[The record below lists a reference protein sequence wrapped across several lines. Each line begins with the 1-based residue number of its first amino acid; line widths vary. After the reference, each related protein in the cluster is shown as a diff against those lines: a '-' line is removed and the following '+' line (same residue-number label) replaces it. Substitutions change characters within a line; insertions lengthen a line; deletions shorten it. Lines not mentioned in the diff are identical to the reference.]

1 MVSGTNERYLQ
12 KGVALPLMYE
22 KMEPY
27 LQWGSW
33 LNLIPSPD
41 QAFTYLYD
49 SAGKSSDS
57 KKETPPKHTFPAK
70 FPELDRSRKSITSAV
85 LQEHG
90 FAIRI
95 PRSVILS
102 TARGKNEIMDAY
114 ESAGFWMAE
123 AINTAILS
131 VLTTDGTTPTWT
143 PTATWDSATATPI
156 QDLLALGKAV
166 RREGYPFRFTDGFV
180 NEACWYELAEHVT
193 IYDADYASKEKI
205 YGMIDVSK
213 DTIFIPVAKAT
224 IHLVM
229 SGMTDGYI
237 LALDRNNKAA
247 ELHYFNDPEYATAK
261 VSYMSTDAGTDGKPK
276 TITVPNMG
284 IHFQKIYE
292 EDTHDTVLQ
301 FWYNNKTVVTKPYG
315 VNYDSGI

>member
-27 LQWGSW
+27 LQWGNW
-33 LNLIPSPD
+33 INLILSTD

-49 SAGKSSDS
+49 STGKSIDP
-57 KKETPPKHTFPAK
+57 KKETPPKHTFPGK

-123 AINTAILS
+123 AINTAIVTALLACTNTGS
-131 VLTTDGTTPTWT
+131 VTTAAWGV
-143 PTATWDSATATPI
+143 ATATPV
-156 QDLLALGKAV
+156 QDLIGLG
-166 RREGYPFRFTDGFV
+166 RTMRNEGYPFRFTDGFV
-180 NEACWYELAEHVT
+180 NEENWYELAESVT
-193 IYDADYASKEKI
+193 IYDADYQSKEKI
-205 YGMIDVSK
+205 FGTIDVSK
-213 DTIFIPVAKAT
+213 DTIYIPVAKAT
-224 IHLVM
+224 VHLVM
-229 SGMTDGYI
+229 SGMTANNI

-261 VSYMSTDAGTDGKPK
+261 VSYMSTDAGTNGKPK
-276 TITVPNMG
+276 SVTVPNMG

-301 FWYNNKTVVTKPYG
+301 FWYNNKTVITKQYG
-315 VNYDSGI
+315 LYKGTGL

>member
-123 AINTAILS
+123 AINTAIL
-131 VLTTDGTTPTWT
+131 TTLMADGTTTGGL
-143 PTATWDSATATPI
+143 PTATWDDATATYI
-156 QDLLALGKAV
+156 QDLLAFGKQV
-166 RREGYPFRFTDGFV
+166 RREGYPFRMTDGFV
-180 NEACWYELAEHVT
+180 NETGWYELAEGVT
-193 IYDADYASKEKI
+193 IYDADYASKEKVF
-205 YGMIDVSK
+205 GTIDVSK
-213 DTIFIPVAKAT
+213 DTIYIPVAKVT
-224 IHLVM
+224 VHLVM
-229 SGMTDGYI
+229 SGATDGSF

-261 VSYMSTDAGTDGKPK
+261 VAYMSTDAGTDGKPK
-276 TITVPNMG
+276 SVTVPNMG

-301 FWYNNKTVVTKPYG
+301 FWYNNKTVVTKPLG
-315 VNYDSGI
+315 VNILSGI